1 MSALASSAMDLRGAV
16 PLELARSAPA
26 SAPALAVSRVPA
38 EAYAGWTAEFAE
50 LAGRCAHPNPFM
62 APAFVEAALARH
74 PAARLVV
81 LAVHRGARLQGVWCL
96 IETRDLWSGGAAVL
110 QAPITPRYDALAH
123 PVLDAADEAAALALL
138 LGQAAEDRGLPGV
151 VRALS
156 WPTRLDR
163 LLPPGARPRHAEIWE
178 RATLDASPGQ
188 GAEDYLRAAMG
199 SAYKKRLAQERAL
212 ARQGRL
218 AHVHLRRGEA
228 AEAYETFLALEASG
242 WKGRAGTALARL
254 PADAAHLRA
263 AVAAL
268 ARANGIG
275 VDLLTLDGRPIAA
288 GLLPEAGKATLFW
301 KTAYDETL
309 ARHSPGALLD
319 LAVTRRLFAEG
330 RPLLDS
336 GMMEGTDPAT
346 QPWSERLALARAT
359 IDLRGG
365 LAGRLARAGAAARM
379 TLRGLKR
386 RAEAARGAS

>member
-1 MSALASSAMDLRGAV
+1 MSALAPPALGFREAA
-16 PLELARSAPA
+16 PLDIAGRAPA
-26 SAPALAVSRVPA
+26 GAATLAVSRVPA
-38 EAYAGWTAEFAE
+38 HAYAGLAAEFAD

-62 APAFVEAALARH
+62 APAFVEAALTH
-74 PAARLVV
+74 HSAARLVV

-96 IETRDLWSGGAAVL
+96 LETRDLWSGGAAVL

-123 PVLDAADEAAALALL
+123 PVLDAGDEAAALALL
-138 LGQAAEDRGLPGV
+138 LRHVAEDRGLPGV

-156 WPTRLDR
+156 WPARLNR
-163 LLPPGARPRHAEIWE
+163 LLPPYARPRHAESWE
-178 RATLDASPGQ
+178 RAVLDASPGQ
-188 GAEDYLRAAMG
+188 SAEDYLRAAMG

-218 AHVHLRRGEA
+218 AHVHLRRGDA
-228 AEAYETFLALEASG
+228 MEAYETFLALEAGG

-268 ARANGIG
+268 ARADQIG

-319 LAVTRRLFAEG
+319 LAVTRRLFAQG

-336 GMMEGTDPAT
+336 GMMEHTDPAT
-346 QPWSERLALARAT
+346 QPWAGRLALARAT